1 LCRWACGRGRR
12 VVAGPGVAWPKS
24 RFSGCELAAQAMESF
39 PGCPPG
45 PVALA
50 VAARRA
56 SVWRRAKMART
67 APGRQRLKTRWPECG
82 RSSRRP
88 GRCTPACPAGRS
100 RRRSG
105 APQGNRPIR
114 PHPGPCKCQTHRPF
128 ILVPAGHSMRPV
140 QAQSKRA
147 PTAPRCAGGTSTAV
161 TAPETDMNHI
171 HGTPRQSVTL
181 AALAA
186 TIALAVPAVHGT
198 ATAAVHGPLHHHAAG
213 SDN

>member
-1 LCRWACGRGRR
+1 M
-12 VVAGPGVAWPKS
+12 VAGPGVAWPKS

-147 PTAPRCAGGTSTAV
+147 PTAPRCADGTSTAV

-171 HGTPRQSVTL
+171 HGTPASPSHWPRSRPPSRSRCPPSTAQPPRPSTGHCITTPRAVT
-181 AALAA
+181 
-186 TIALAVPAVHGT
+186 IDV
-198 ATAAVHGPLHHHAAG
+198 AG
-213 SDN
+213 VGCL